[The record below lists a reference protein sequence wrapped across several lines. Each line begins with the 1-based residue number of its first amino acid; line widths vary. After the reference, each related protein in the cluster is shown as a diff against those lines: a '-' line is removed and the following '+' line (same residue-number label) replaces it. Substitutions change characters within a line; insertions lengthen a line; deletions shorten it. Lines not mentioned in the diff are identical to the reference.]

1 MNPDAIE
8 ETEELLNILGQ
19 GHHENQS
26 FFAFTATPINK
37 TLELFGTS
45 IGDEKKK
52 PFHTYSMRQA
62 IEEGFILDVL
72 STYVTIKEAFK
83 LITNTEDNPELLEE
97 KAKRAL
103 FKYYKQHEF
112 TISQKVD
119 MIMDNFLNN
128 GRKKINGHGKAMIV
142 TDSRQSAVLY
152 YQAVKEYLSKHPDKT
167 KGCGVLVA
175 FSGKVKFDGDDTEYI
190 EAEMN
195 EYPDGKK
202 INSDAKFRKAFKSD
216 DFNIMVVAD
225 KYQTGYDEP
234 LLHSMFVDK
243 KLKGVNAVQTLSRL
257 NRTCPFKNDTFVL
270 DFANTSDSI
279 KESFQPFYEE
289 TTLVGSSDV
298 NRVYDLR
305 SKLNEFA
312 YL

>member
-112 TISQKVD
+112 TI
-119 MIMDNFLNN
+119 
-128 GRKKINGHGKAMIV
+128 
-142 TDSRQSAVLY
+142 
-152 YQAVKEYLSKHPDKT
+152 
-167 KGCGVLVA
+167 
-175 FSGKVKFDGDDTEYI
+175 
-190 EAEMN
+190 
-195 EYPDGKK
+195 
-202 INSDAKFRKAFKSD
+202 
-216 DFNIMVVAD
+216 
-225 KYQTGYDEP
+225 
-234 LLHSMFVDK
+234 
-243 KLKGVNAVQTLSRL
+243 LKR
-257 NRTCPFKNDTFVL
+257 
-270 DFANTSDSI
+270 
-279 KESFQPFYEE
+279 
-289 TTLVGSSDV
+289 
-298 NRVYDLR
+298 
-305 SKLNEFA
+305 
-312 YL
+312 